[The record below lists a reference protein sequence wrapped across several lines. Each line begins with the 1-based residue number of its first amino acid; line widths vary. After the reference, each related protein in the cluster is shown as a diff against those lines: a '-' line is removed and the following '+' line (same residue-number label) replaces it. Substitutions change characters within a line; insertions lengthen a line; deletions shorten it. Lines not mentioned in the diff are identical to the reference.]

1 MKSLI
6 VLSAFILSST
16 AFAQVSAKSPA
27 PTATPEIK
35 MPAKGVPTNLDPL
48 REIKKKKPVKQ
59 KSSKKIVKKKHK

>member
-16 AFAQVSAKSPA
+16 AFAQVPAKSPA
-27 PTATPEIK
+27 PATPEIK
-35 MPAKGVPTNLDPL
+35 MPAKGVPTNLNPL
-48 REIKKKKPVKQ
+48 REIKKKKPAKH